1 MWSQAP
7 GHGFLEEMSWAELK
21 ERLKVLQAQHE
32 RTEIHDCLETIQI
45 FGIGPCYDMSSQ
57 ESGWEARTSTGKEG
71 QIFQNLWV
79 ANTTFYPRAQIDVY
93 DLNLSFLYRITYE
106 PPFQYPWEVEKEEML
121 TEKIQLLAKV
131 REQAREQM
139 MENRDHIRSLSV
151 FGVAIGEH
159 LRLRLH
165 WSEVMFRCCSDMY
178 MSCEESKNSK
188 LRSSTLADASPV
200 EWHSLHFVSDSIS
213 RLVISPAI
221 LVSFLRKDRQR
232 GDVVIEVAARLESK
246 KKEKKETA
254 AKSPVCVWSLKCD
267 EYPRHTYVEYDVVE
281 VEHEWS
287 APKWEDQERR
297 LRKELQEQ
305 LGHEKWQLGPA
316 ANVWCWA
323 TLDACL
329 GLRLVWVR
337 IATKQQF
344 QMNNLEALEGQKNAD
359 TLLGNEAQFFKRH

>member
-1 MWSQAP
+1 
-7 GHGFLEEMSWAELK
+7 
-21 ERLKVLQAQHE
+21 
-32 RTEIHDCLETIQI
+32 
-45 FGIGPCYDMSSQ
+45 
-57 ESGWEARTSTGKEG
+57 
-71 QIFQNLWV
+71 
-79 ANTTFYPRAQIDVY
+79 
-93 DLNLSFLYRITYE
+93 
-106 PPFQYPWEVEKEEML
+106 ML

-151 FGVAIGEH
+151 FGAAIGEH

-165 WSEVMFRCCSDMY
+165 CWSEVMFRCCSDMY

-221 LVSFLRKDRQR
+221 LLSFLRKDRQR

-267 EYPRHTYVEYDVVE
+267 ENQRHTYVRCC
-281 VEHEWS
+281 WS
-287 APKWEDQERR
+287 GPRVICSKVGGPRAALAQGASGAAWSRKMTAWSSCKRLVLSDAWRLPWTSACLSKDCNKAAVPDEQSGSIGGPEERR
-297 LRKELQEQ
+297 
-305 LGHEKWQLGPA
+305 HFAWKWS
-316 ANVWCWA
+316 
-323 TLDACL
+323 T
-329 GLRLVWVR
+329 
-337 IATKQQF
+337 IF
-344 QMNNLEALEGQKNAD
+344 
-359 TLLGNEAQFFKRH
+359 